1 VPSSP
6 SAASDPCMRI
16 TELMLSEPSE
26 QPNCP
31 LLSPQEKTPQEIY
44 DELSGLP
51 NIKIKEVISDGT
63 QEYNELLSMSAS
75 MKLFNVGGY
84 KVKVVFRVE
93 NALQLELFK
102 MQSKSI
108 AAKNNNNPCITTAL
122 HCTSYKECV
131 KFIKNNYSDI
141 MCPINR
147 PFGNGVYFTKD
158 FSTANYY
165 SPDRGNP
172 NAQRFL
178 LVCEIILGNIYKY
191 GKHPDTQLE
200 QANGSVVYHSAR
212 GFKWGDYE
220 YIIYN
225 QNQIRPKYLICYNF
239 INTNHEIQIYA
250 SLLNPINP
258 MMFVPANPAN
268 FSSFT
273 VNHSITGIIISRTF
287 NEFLKTLTRLANIR
301 NKTQEILKLITK
313 LLFIQNINNVP
324 IFMQE
329 VMHLL

>member
-1 VPSSP
+1 
-6 SAASDPCMRI
+6 
-16 TELMLSEPSE
+16 
-26 QPNCP
+26 
-31 LLSPQEKTPQEIY
+31 
-44 DELSGLP
+44 
-51 NIKIKEVISDGT
+51 
-63 QEYNELLSMSAS
+63 
-75 MKLFNVGGY
+75 
-84 KVKVVFRVE
+84 
-93 NALQLELFK
+93 
-102 MQSKSI
+102 
-108 AAKNNNNPCITTAL
+108 
-122 HCTSYKECV
+122 
-131 KFIKNNYSDI
+131 

-178 LVCEIILGNIYKY
+178 LVCKLILGNIYKY

-287 NEFLKTLTRLANIR
+287 NEFLKTLERIANIC

-313 LLFIQNINNVP
+313 LLFIQNINVP

-329 VMHLL
+329 VMHLLQYTLSANMERSLNYELAKCKIIFTHQEAGLAHPTTWCRSIKCASVSATISTIPASEDAA